1 MLHFLSSQV
10 RPGAEAKG
18 DATIWNISVMWR
30 GKKVVDSAVLE
41 QRLMNL
47 SVHVDRLGACKR
59 HLLIQGVWEGPEN
72 AFLERF

>member
-1 MLHFLSSQV
+1 
-10 RPGAEAKG
+10 
-18 DATIWNISVMWR
+18 MWR